1 MPAMNHG
8 YDPLEVSVSSAMVWE
23 LVLQGPSTETKPLH
37 GPTSAHEDR
46 VYHGKAFTAQ
56 LADCGRVCFVTVVW
70 WSLVHALYKSVIVIL
85 VVSLELFIMVPV
97 PPRPAYCLHFIF
109 L

>member
-8 YDPLEVSVSSAMVWE
+8 MIPWKYRSVLSVSSAMVWE

-46 VYHGKAFTAQ
+46 VYHGKALQLCTAQ

-70 WSLVHALYKSVIVIL
+70 LSLVRAPYK
-85 VVSLELFIMVPV
+85 
-97 PPRPAYCLHFIF
+97 
-109 L
+109 